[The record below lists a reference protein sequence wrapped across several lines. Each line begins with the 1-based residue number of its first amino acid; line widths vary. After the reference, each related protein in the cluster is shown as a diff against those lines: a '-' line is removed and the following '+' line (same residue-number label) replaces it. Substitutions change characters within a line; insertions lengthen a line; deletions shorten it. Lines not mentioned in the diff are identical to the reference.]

1 MERHDAARSQ
11 AINLRQRIRPFTPEQ
26 TTQLETSNFDD
37 LTRPAKTYPTG
48 MGTLTFEELYQRTS
62 RITGYMMREQL
73 GMSNPDDID
82 DCVQA
87 GYFKVWQLLQKQPD
101 LFADK
106 PKRYIVQAVVF
117 RSKVQRFS
125 HQRHY
130 RKIVWDASAET
141 NKRVGPTV
149 RQIDTWIDLES
160 ALKTVGEYV
169 AGLDNPIYLLALY
182 TLITQVRTRDVSRLF
197 GCGVSTLNK
206 AKRRV
211 RLTLAGELP
220 DYGCLTDTAKA
231 LCLPDGRQLP
241 VSKTD
246 NGLITEWVMAG

>member
-1 MERHDAARSQ
+1 
-11 AINLRQRIRPFTPEQ
+11 
-26 TTQLETSNFDD
+26 
-37 LTRPAKTYPTG
+37 
-48 MGTLTFEELYQRTS
+48 MGTPLDVETHGKKPNGEPYLSGTEWEYLDALNAAEATGTPQVVAYRRTEKVQ
-62 RITGYMMREQL
+62 EQL

-82 DCVQA
+82 DCMQA
-87 GYFKVWQLLQKQPD
+87 EYFKVWQLLQKQPD

-130 RKIVWDASAET
+130 RKIVWDATTET
-141 NKRVGPTV
+141 RNADAPIT

-182 TLITQVRTRDVSRLF
+182 ALITQVTTRDVARLF
-197 GCGVSTLNK
+197 GHGVSTLNK
-206 AKRRV
+206 AKRWV
-211 RLTLAGELP
+211 RSTLAGELP
-220 DYGCLTDTAKA
+220 DYGCLADTTKA
-231 LCLPDGRQLP
+231 LCLSDGRQP
-241 VSKTD
+241 PASKTG
-246 NGLITEWVMAG
+246 NGLIAEWVLSEVV